1 MYSQVLVPA
10 LRTGSVTTET
20 LRRVQRRRWLPTVIT
35 QTFQRIAHR
44 FVVAGRVDA
53 EASSAGTE
61 PPGAV
66 RALQRLPFLQAIPA
80 AFVGIG
86 ALPEHAPEFAR
97 R

>member
-1 MYSQVLVPA
+1 M
-10 LRTGSVTTET
+10 
-20 LRRVQRRRWLPTVIT
+20 IT

-66 RALQRLPFLQAIPA
+66 RALQRFPFLQAIPA